1 MGFIIRQAPFFMI
14 LFSLQ
19 KMDRILLHECLSTP
33 SPNPIPAPS
42 QPPSP
47 FPELLQHW
55 GFQTTTSSY
64 VIGWTNLLGLETS
77 EFWVD
82 IRAQGDMGP
91 GPVWERWLFRISALP
106 RWEPHHGGSLRQQW
120 PVGRLVG
127 RPGSQAFPKGCSFS
141 HGSHLKPP

>member
-82 IRAQGDMGP
+82 IRAQGDMGS
-91 GPVWERWLFRISALP
+91 GGCS
-106 RWEPHHGGSLRQQW
+106 GSL
-120 PVGRLVG
+120 L
-127 RPGSQAFPKGCSFS
+127 F
-141 HGSHLKPP
+141 HDGSHTMEVHCDNSGQ